1 MVQRIVPLA
10 LLGDAAKGPD
20 LTLVGIAD
28 PQSQAGN
35 GAISTATAKLISTT
49 STSGTVT
56 TLNQTPAIGYSGAAA
71 LDKGGRFFGMVE
83 LKIPV
88 VAGTT
93 AAAPKATIVTA
104 ETIRTFIEANYVA
117 PASGQAGVENARA
130 SVVRVICVRK

>member
-1 MVQRIVPLA
+1 
-10 LLGDAAKGPD
+10 
-20 LTLVGIAD
+20 
-28 PQSQAGN
+28 
-35 GAISTATAKLISTT
+35 
-49 STSGTVT
+49 
-56 TLNQTPAIGYSGAAA
+56 
-71 LDKGGRFFGMVE
+71 